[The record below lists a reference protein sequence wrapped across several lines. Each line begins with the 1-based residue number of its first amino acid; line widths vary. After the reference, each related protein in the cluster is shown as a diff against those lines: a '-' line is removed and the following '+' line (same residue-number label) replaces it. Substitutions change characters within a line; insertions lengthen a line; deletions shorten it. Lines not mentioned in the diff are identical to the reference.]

1 MKKISALALMLVSF
15 GAHAAT
21 GTVTASDT
29 PKSNDIANAQCEMI
43 SGANILKFTASKSVG
58 VAYNCSTTASAVNA
72 GNTRGKFSYGGGTS
86 GAGGVVKCAS
96 GDTAD
101 VSTANG
107 YALTPAA
114 ADGNGCT

>member
-1 MKKISALALMLVSF
+1 MKKISALALMLAAF
-15 GAHAAT
+15 NAHAVT
-21 GTVTASDT
+21 GTVAASET
-29 PKSNDIANAQCEMI
+29 PKSNDIATAQCDMI
-43 SGANILKFTASKSVG
+43 SGANVLKFTASKSVG
-58 VAYNCSTTASAVNA
+58 VAYNCSTTAAAVNA

-101 VSTANG
+101 VSTTNG

-114 ADGNGCT
+114 ADNNGCL